1 MGGAQISARDVAFLL
16 MPTQSQG
23 QAKMSSGKEKAKKA
37 SGSKKGRDVDS
48 CDDSAELGESIDTLS
63 EIEVK
68 MRLEARDTFGKWY
81 VVTTHVGTSAIPC

>member
-1 MGGAQISARDVAFLL
+1 
-16 MPTQSQG
+16 
-23 QAKMSSGKEKAKKA
+23 MSSGKEKAKKA

-48 CDDSAELGESIDTLS
+48 CDDSTELGESIDTLS

-81 VVTTHVGTSAIPC
+81 VVTIHVGTSAIPC